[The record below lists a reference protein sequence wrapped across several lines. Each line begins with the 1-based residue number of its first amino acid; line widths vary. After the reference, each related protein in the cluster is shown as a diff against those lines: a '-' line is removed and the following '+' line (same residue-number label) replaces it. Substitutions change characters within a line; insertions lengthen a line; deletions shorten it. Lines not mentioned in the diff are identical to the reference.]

1 MTSEQV
7 FRRLVESISKLMD
20 GDLSQ
25 IDALVELYAERT
37 HITHPMTPD
46 LPLLTSRAELREH
59 FAAQFERAQGLRFRA
74 ENILIHQ
81 TADPEVI
88 VAEFTYRGPGK
99 VAPLVAP
106 CIFVMRIRN
115 GLIVESRDYF
125 NRGAFSQALRPHTG
139 QA

>member
-1 MTSEQV
+1 MSPERV
-7 FRRLVESISKLMD
+7 LRRLLDGVSKLMD

-25 IDALVELYAERT
+25 IDALVELYAEQT
-37 HITHPMTPD
+37 HITHPTAPD

-59 FAAQFERAQGLRFRA
+59 FGKQFERAQGLRFKA
-74 ENILIHQ
+74 EDILIHQ
-81 TADPEVI
+81 TTDPEVI

-99 VAPLVAP
+99 AAPLAAP

-115 GLIVESRDYF
+115 GQIVESRDYF
-125 NRGAFSQALRPHTG
+125 DRGAFRRALRTD